1 MLIETILALAGVAI
15 LVTAGVW
22 ATIMDLVSR
31 DRARHKEVTPL
42 LGVVSPKKKED
53 EDA

>member
-1 MLIETILALAGVAI
+1 MIETFFALAGVAL
-15 LVTAGVW
+15 LVIAGVF
-22 ATIMDLVSR
+22 ATILNLLDR
-31 DRARHKEVTPL
+31 DRARHEQVTPL